1 MFKVLDRLSLPN
13 NIHCVSIEG
22 DIKFLKIG
30 LKLLDEKGNIFEI
43 ESVGMTH
50 FRNMEDLAKYADVVL
65 CGDVE
70 NIGTMLCPHFNMP
83 GE

>member
-13 NIHCVSIEG
+13 NIHCVSVEG
-22 DIKFLKIG
+22 DIKFLEKG

-43 ESVGMTH
+43 ISVGMTH
-50 FRNMEDLAKYADVVL
+50 FRNMEDFSKYADVVL

-70 NIGTMLCPHFNMP
+70 NIGTMLCLYFNMP

>member
-22 DIKFLKIG
+22 DIKFLEKG
-30 LKLLDEKGNIFEI
+30 LKLFDEKGNIFEI
-43 ESVGMTH
+43 ESVGMTSY
-50 FRNMEDLAKYADVVL
+50 RNMEDFSKYAEVVL

-70 NIGTMLCPHFNMP
+70 NIGTMLRPYS
-83 GE
+83 